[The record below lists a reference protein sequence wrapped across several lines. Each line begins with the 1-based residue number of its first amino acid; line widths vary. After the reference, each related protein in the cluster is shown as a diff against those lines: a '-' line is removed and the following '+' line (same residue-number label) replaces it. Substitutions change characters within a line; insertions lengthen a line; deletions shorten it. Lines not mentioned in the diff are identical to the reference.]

1 MGGGESAMKFVDFQ
15 LAETVA
21 IDADAYERS
30 HRLPSLQSRCA
41 GIDVEHGAVGVGV
54 RAQTGV

>member
-1 MGGGESAMKFVDFQ
+1 MKFDDFQ
-15 LAETVA
+15 LAEAVA

>member
-1 MGGGESAMKFVDFQ
+1 MKFDDFQ

-30 HRLPSLQSRCA
+30 HRLPSLQPRCA
-41 GIDVEHGAVGVGV
+41 GLAVEHGAVGPRV
-54 RAQTGV
+54 RAQPGD